1 MYLVSR
7 SVASTSIFVSSALEN
22 RFVRLSIMVLHKV
35 LIPTEDGPF
44 AYSINFRTDT
54 LGIMHAAEDSELLIS
69 IVTSSIGT
77 SVSIRLQ
84 TMSHCVA
91 DKQLI
96 WPCPAVYTFSAHL
109 CCLYNLMLATESIPE
124 NLSAARVAFIRKTDA
139 PSHPSKYRPIAVISI
154 LTCALYKILVKRM
167 RGELSF
173 NKFQLAFLQRDGCLE
188 ASMLVHVALRK
199 AHDGMHETSV
209 IFLELAKVFDTVSH
223 EAILRAALQA
233 GIPQPLAKYMD
244 CLYTNTVLYLTK
256 TKVICARV
264 SCDLQCSSFSPWMR

>member
-1 MYLVSR
+1 
-7 SVASTSIFVSSALEN
+7 
-22 RFVRLSIMVLHKV
+22 MVLHKV

-44 AYSINFRTDT
+44 AYSISFRTDT

-96 WPCPAVYTFSAHL
+96 WPRPAVYTFRAHL
-109 CCLYNLMLATESIPE
+109 CCHYNLMLPTESIPE
-124 NLSAARVAFIRKTDA
+124 NLSTARVTFIRKTDT

-154 LTCALYKILVKRM
+154 LTCTLQKRM
-167 RGELSF
+167 HGELSF
-173 NKFQLAFLQRDGCLE
+173 NKFQLAFLQRNGCLE
-188 ASMLVHVALRK
+188 ASVLVHAALRK

-209 IFLELAKVFDTVSH
+209 IFLDLAKVFDTVSH

-233 GIPQPLAKYMD
+233 GIPQPLVTYKSQM
-244 CLYTNTVLYLTK
+244 CK
-256 TKVICARV
+256 RHEAR
-264 SCDLQCSSFSPWMR
+264 